1 MRHTAPHRLLAL
13 AACVGALALRAPA
26 QAQSSAGLLPGTV
39 AGTRVTPGTASWI
52 GAQPAGV
59 STGADGI
66 RELLIRQNQSRAT
79 LNWQQFNIDRN
90 ERVRFDQQGN
100 RNWAA
105 LNWIHD
111 SKPSEIAGRLV
122 ADGAV
127 YLINANGIVFK
138 PGSQVD
144 AASFIAST
152 LSIRNDAFV
161 KGLTAMASGQAA
173 FEFDPAVGSPAAR
186 IELQSGVVRRLD
198 GTAVTGPDGKELVQA
213 ASIQSASG
221 GRVFLLGTREVV
233 NNGLVRSPD
242 GQVILAAG
250 SKVYLFAPRA
260 DDSASFRGLF
270 VEVDAGSEA
279 RNLGSILNTGTIETA
294 QGNTTL
300 AAMAIRHAGRISA
313 DTAATGNGSV
323 YLYAR
328 SNPRFQL
335 GSTSRPNPT
344 ASGTVVLEPGSV
356 IEAMPRTRVDAEGK
370 PEQVLDSQAVYPS
383 EVRLAGQS
391 IHLQGGNTGARITAP
406 GGLVSAVANEN
417 FDNTPTAAVRPV
429 GDGRIV
435 VDGGVLIDVAGVRD
449 VSVPVTR
456 NIIDVQI
463 GGENVADNPTLR
475 TGTLASQTVKVD
487 VRTGS
492 PLFSQAT
499 LDAVAGQQIRRT
511 VEERM
516 AAGGT
521 VSLSST
527 GEAVVNPGA
536 RIGLAGGSV
545 VFTPGFLQTSRLSD
559 GSRTVDVGAATP
571 DRNWTL
577 ANSYTE
583 TDERWGVTRTFS
595 LGSVATRDPGYLQG
609 FNAGRLELVAPW
621 VSLGGTVDGS
631 TVSGS
636 RQRTSPPL
644 GGMVTFGQR
653 EAFLSAQPDF
663 QIRSPMLLGQS
674 PGAMPPAAF
683 SIDGDRQERFGT
695 ESSANAQAIDVS
707 SLSASGISRLEVFS
721 NNSVIIPAGSP
732 LSLPAGGRVTAVG
745 SSLEV
750 AASVSV
756 PGARSET
763 VVRRND
769 QDVRSAGIDLSATPI
784 GSDTPSASSGA
795 MTVRGA
801 RIDASGQWLVQ
812 STAATSGG
820 NAPYLLDAGSVRL
833 QGYNQFSVDSSSGI
847 DISAGAR
854 LGPNNVLASG
864 RAGSLQMGLTSRE
877 PASIGVSRVA
887 DFAAPV
893 RAYGFGTG
901 ASLRASAIDILV
913 SDVRPDAFGGLWL
926 SAGRLAS
933 EGWSS
938 VDLTGVSS
946 ARVADDT
953 SIRLVPSSLVFK
965 PGTSAVTSAATLQA
979 QTTPTQQ
986 PEYLLKPSSFA
997 LRTSST
1003 LEGTTEIGAR
1013 SQVEVA
1019 PGGSIALD
1027 AGYRA
1032 RLAGALRAPGGAVSL
1047 TLDNGSNYLGFR
1059 GTQGI
1064 HVQSGARLDVSG
1076 IDTTIPLPGGQRGGS
1091 VLAAG
1096 SVSINAPSGY
1106 LVMEPGSRVD
1116 ARGAVGQVDGNV
1128 SDVNTRPV
1136 TQSLA
1141 SAGGKVSLISGNGGV
1156 IAASIDVA
1164 AGGASAASGSVVI
1177 GQSREVAQGAID
1189 NTIGPRPIRLER
1201 LNIVDDAKAMPGAL
1215 AVGADVDAALNAG
1228 AAPGNEVFET
1238 RVARSTLERL
1248 DANVLAL
1255 QARDQL
1261 TFGADT
1267 RLSARRQVTIDA
1279 PAIQGDGQA
1288 TLSIRAPY
1296 VELGWTRRNTAALPV
1311 GVTQG
1316 TRLGEAR
1323 LDVASTL
1330 ALDLVG
1336 SLVLQGIG
1344 NTTLETAGD
1353 LRLRGIFT
1361 NAADGSVPPYAV
1373 GRLDASGRVDLIASQ
1388 IFPTTGS
1395 SYSIALAGPQ
1405 STLTTA
1411 RTTAESPPVPLS
1423 ALGRMQLSADRIELQ
1438 GVQRA
1443 PLGTIEIDARE
1454 SVVAGSTAE
1463 ISVSAAN
1470 TLVPYGVT
1478 QDRRQIIYPF
1488 DGGSTGRALTGFDSE
1503 VRISGASIDLKQGSL
1518 VDASGGGDVLASAF
1532 IAGSGGSADVLRR
1545 PNLFAVVPGYSA
1557 AMPFDFQMR
1566 AEIPTLG
1573 GSALGALSAFR
1584 GALPAGVT
1592 TNTRP
1597 TLSVGDRIY
1606 LSAGSGLPQGEYT
1619 LMPARYA
1626 LLPGAYAVALTDSVS
1641 FSAPRPTTLADGSS
1655 LIAAQRF
1662 AASSNERDARWTAV
1676 NVLSGTQIRRYAEFI
1691 TDLGS
1696 RDLGAKA
1703 DATGSIRAPQDAGT
1717 VAIDARGT
1725 SVRLDAAIRLNP
1737 GQTIALAEGGTALS
1751 SEGTTTG
1758 RRGAFELSS
1767 DGASLVIGGATA
1779 GGSSGATINLDAA
1792 RLSGLNAGR
1801 LLIGARRS
1809 QSGDDTLITPTAA
1822 RVTVEAGSTI
1832 QAEDVVLAATDRIAL
1847 GRDARLT
1854 APDSGVSAAQY
1865 QLPATGAVISVS
1877 GGTPTFTRSGNASG
1891 SAQIELAAGSA
1902 IQARSVMLDAPGGIA
1917 QDPSVRLL
1925 ARNLDVSTR
1934 RLVLGDGPVAGNPS
1948 GLTRLSAS
1956 QLQSFASGERMM
1968 LAASETLYLT
1978 EGLQLGTAAFG
1989 AIELRT
1995 PALSWADPA
2004 RAGVASVTAQSIIL
2018 SGGPDLAS
2026 SQPST
2031 TTGQGELRLDATTGA
2046 LPDSGQLLSQ
2056 SGGRALSGF
2065 ARVDATA
2072 RSAWILSGE
2081 GATRTAGDLT
2091 VRTPQVLTAAG
2102 ATQSVTANQL
2112 TLTSLASATG
2122 VVAPQAQPGGR
2133 LNLGAQTMTVD
2144 TLVRLPSGRL
2154 SISSTGADTTRQSL
2168 ILGGSARLDV
2178 GSASMNL
2185 FDQTFSATAGTV
2197 TLSAQLGSILAQP
2210 GSRMDASGRTDVAG
2224 GQLVVSAPRATVSLQ
2239 GVIAASGPLGQGG
2252 QIEVDARTV
2261 DRPEQLTASLRSGG
2275 FDAAVNLRQR
2285 TGDLRIGADAAAS
2298 TPVIAAREIRLTAD
2312 SGSVRL
2318 EGGRLD
2324 ASGPSGG
2331 EVELNAGARVVLA
2344 AGTSIIAQGS
2354 SQEGGRVQL
2363 NGRSGVLARGARIDV
2378 DGVTQDGEIELRFD
2392 RTAVGAANLQA
2403 DAGSLTGAKA
2413 IYLTGVKSYAQ
2424 TVSANNANVTTA
2436 TLTTPFS
2443 EAQAYANNAA
2453 QVLSLTGLTG
2463 QAAARVR
2470 PEIEL
2475 TATGAT
2481 NSASLTVNNALDFS
2495 TRRYT
2500 TVTPNDTAGVLT
2512 LRAAGDL
2519 VLNGASTTPGT
2530 AVTAVLTDG
2539 FVAGTA
2545 FNGAAATS
2553 TALGASFDTQAKDTW
2568 SFKLVAGADLTAAD
2582 PLAVRSTSD
2591 PLLGAALGN
2600 LRLLNNR
2607 IIRTG
2612 TGSIDVAAARD
2623 IRLGTSSATTT
2634 ALVTGTTGGRASIM
2648 TAGRRAADVPNF
2660 VDPQSLYDPDDSPA
2674 DPRVNFTE
2682 GGGSITLTAGGSIA
2696 STIQDPL
2703 ASSWLFRQG
2712 RADAN
2717 GLALDSRSPAW
2728 WPRFDFF
2735 RQSVGA
2741 LGGGD
2746 IVIRAKGNIENV
2758 SASIGTSGRLVLT
2771 GNPLLD
2777 QAVINGGGD
2786 LTVRAEGSIR
2796 SGSFA
2801 VMQGS
2806 ARLVAGETLERAA
2819 TAPYATIA
2827 GLGDA
2832 ALQVEARRNLQFD
2845 QVYNPTLSEQRAT
2858 NAKVLFA
2865 ENRSYFSTYT
2875 DRSAV
2880 ALTSIGGKATL
2891 QESGVVLRTATVTGE
2906 TAASIDVN
2914 DLGRITSLRPATLA
2928 VTSLAGDVEIIGKPG
2943 TLATDLPASA
2953 NVILAPAA
2961 RGGITLGAAGS
2972 ITGVGSLVSLDTDP
2986 LTSFSLSRPGTMA
2999 GTSIVTHAGVSIDSE
3014 VSAGRLNPTSTAR
3027 PLAHADRLV
3036 RVNDNDPSRV
3046 YAVQDITTL
3055 PTSLE
3060 SESAAAAAS
3069 RLRFVFAEPAQVRAG
3084 RDITD
3089 VSLTVQNLRDGDVSL
3104 VSAGRDVNN
3113 RTQLAINEALALS
3126 NSGVVLNGPGRLEVL
3141 AGRDI
3146 SMGTSVGIVSRGNL
3160 DNAALPDVG
3169 GSVTLVAGLP
3179 EGPAY
3184 GAFLGRYVD
3193 PSNAVDRP
3201 RDYTELLVAF
3211 VNSKSPNP
3219 PQSPVSA
3226 EAAWQAFNAL
3236 PETERNAFAR
3246 AVFFTELRSA
3256 SRAASTPQID
3266 GKANPGYGNFKAAYD
3281 AMSTL
3286 FPKDGGGNIDLVFSQ
3301 VKTERGGKLEFLVP
3315 GVVCR
3320 GDWTVCQATDASA
3333 MVGNLRVGL
3342 ANPPDNLSTLKK
3354 ASQLGIFTLG
3364 EGSID
3369 IALGSNAA
3377 VNRSRVLT
3385 AGGGGITM
3393 FSAQGDID
3401 AGRGSRT
3408 ATSAPPPLVRVD
3420 KDGNVVV
3427 ELPGVVEGSGIGVLV
3442 TKSGTAPGDVDL
3454 FAPKG
3459 FIDAGEAGI
3468 RSAGNLTLF
3477 ATEVRNSA
3485 NISFSGSATGVPTT
3499 TAAPNLSLA
3508 TASNTTAAATASE
3521 AQSATDRDGRGE
3533 SRTQNRSRLLVLEF
3547 LGFAEDGEESYRKR
3561 RSSK

>member
-1 MRHTAPHRLLAL
+1 LLA
-13 AACVGALALRAPA
+13 VGAL
-26 QAQSSAGLLPGTV
+26 
-39 AGTRVTPGTASWI
+39 
-52 GAQPAGV
+52 
-59 STGADGI
+59 
-66 RELLIRQNQSRAT
+66 
-79 LNWQQFNIDRN
+79 
-90 ERVRFDQQGN
+90 
-100 RNWAA
+100 
-105 LNWIHD
+105 
-111 SKPSEIAGRLV
+111 
-122 ADGAV
+122 
-127 YLINANGIVFK
+127 YLIYANGIVFK
-138 PGSQVD
+138 PGAQVD
-144 AASFIAST
+144 AAAFIAST
-152 LSIRNDAFV
+152 LSIRNDAFL
-161 KGLTAMASGQAA
+161 KGLTAMAAGQAA
-173 FEFDPAVGSPAAR
+173 FEFDAATGSPNAR
-186 IELQSGVVRRLD
+186 IEVQSGVVRRLD
-198 GTAVTGPDGKELVQA
+198 GSVVTTPDGKELVQA
-213 ASIQSASG
+213 ASIQSANG

-260 DDSASFRGLF
+260 DDSAAFRGLF

-279 RNLGSILNTGTIETA
+279 RNLGSILNTGTIETP

-300 AAMAIRHAGRISA
+300 TAMAIRHAGRISA

-323 YLYAR
+323 YLFAR

-335 GSTSRPNPT
+335 GSTSRPNST
-344 ASGTVVLEPGSV
+344 ASGTVVLESGSV
-356 IEAMPRTRVDAEGK
+356 IDALPRSRVDAEGK
-370 PEQVLDSQAVYPS
+370 TEQVLDSQAVYPS
-383 EVRLAGQS
+383 EVRLAGRT
-391 IHLQGGNTGARITAP
+391 IHLQGGEAGTGARITAP
-406 GGLVSAVANEN
+406 GGLVSAVANES
-417 FDNTPTAAVRPV
+417 FDNTTVAAVRPV

-435 VDGGVLIDVAGVRD
+435 VDAGASIDVAGVRD

-475 TGTLASQTVKVD
+475 TGPLASQTLKVD

-492 PLFSQAT
+492 PLFSQST

-545 VFTPGFLQTSRLSD
+545 LFTPGLLQTSRLFD
-559 GSRTVDVGAATP
+559 GSRSVDVGAATP

-577 ANSYTE
+577 ANTYTE
-583 TDERWGVTRTFS
+583 TDSRWGVTRTFA
-595 LGSVATRDPGYLQG
+595 LGGSVAMRDPGYLQG
-609 FNAGRLELVAPW
+609 SNAGRLELVAPW

-631 TVSGS
+631 TVSGA
-636 RQRTSPPL
+636 RQRTAPAL
-644 GGMVTFGQR
+644 GGLVTFGQR
-653 EAFLSAQPDF
+653 DAFLLTQPDF
-663 QIRSPMLLGQS
+663 IVRSPMVLGQS

-683 SIDGDRQERFGT
+683 PIDGDRQARFGT
-695 ESSANAQAIDVS
+695 EASANAQAIDVA
-707 SLSASGISRLEVFS
+707 SLSGSGISRLEVFS
-721 NNSVIIPAGSP
+721 NNSVTIPAGSP
-732 LSLPAGGRVTAVG
+732 LNLPVGGRITAAGASMNVASSVT
-745 SSLEV
+745 
-750 AASVSV
+750 V
-756 PGARSET
+756 PGARAET
-763 VVRRND
+763 VLRRGD

-784 GSDTPSASSGA
+784 GSDTPGASSGA
-795 MTVRGA
+795 LAVRGA
-801 RIDASGQWLVQ
+801 RIDAAGQWLVQ

-820 NAPYLLDAGSVRL
+820 SEPYLLDAGSVRL
-833 QGYNQFSVDSSSGI
+833 QGYNQFTVDATSSVDV
-847 DISAGAR
+847 SAGAR
-854 LGPNNVLASG
+854 LGPNNVRTTG
-864 RAGSLQMGLTSRE
+864 RAGSLQIGLTSRE
-877 PASIGVSRVA
+877 PASIGLPRIA
-887 DFAAPV
+887 DFAASV
-893 RAYGFGTG
+893 RAVGFGTG

-913 SDVRPDAFGGLWL
+913 SDARPAAFGGLWL
-926 SAGRLAS
+926 SAGRFAS

-938 VDLTGVSS
+938 VDLTGLSS
-946 ARVADDT
+946 ARVADGT
-953 SIRLVPSSLVFK
+953 SIRLVPPSLVFK
-965 PGTSAVTSAATLQA
+965 AGTGAVTNAEALKAQA
-979 QTTPTQQ
+979 IPTQQ
-986 PEYLLKPSSFA
+986 AVNLLKPSSVI
-997 LRTSST
+997 LRASST
-1003 LEGTTEIGAR
+1003 LEGTTEVGVR
-1013 SQVEVA
+1013 SRVEVA
-1019 PGGSIALD
+1019 PGGSITLD

-1032 RLAGALRAPGGAVSL
+1032 LLAGALVAPGGSVSL

-1059 GTQGI
+1059 GAQGI
-1064 HVQSGARLDVSG
+1064 HVQAGARLDASG
-1076 IDTTIPLPGGQRGGS
+1076 IDATVALPNGRRGGS

-1106 LVMEPGSRVD
+1106 LVMEPGSQVA
-1116 ARGAVGQVDGNV
+1116 ARGAVGQVDGTVADLNG
-1128 SDVNTRPV
+1128 RPMS
-1136 TQSLA
+1136 QSLA
-1141 SAGGKVSLISGNGGV
+1141 SPGGKVSLISGNGGV
-1156 IAASIDVA
+1156 IAAGIDVA
-1164 AGGASAASGSVVI
+1164 AGGAQAASGSVVI

-1189 NTIGPRPIRLER
+1189 NSIGPRPIRLER
-1201 LNIVDDAKAMPGAL
+1201 LSIVDDAKAMPGPL

-1228 AAPGNEVFET
+1228 AAPGNEIFET
-1238 RVARSTLERL
+1238 RVARSVLERL
-1248 DANVLAL
+1248 DANGLAL

-1261 TFGADT
+1261 TFSADT
-1267 RLSARRQVTIDA
+1267 SLSARRQVTIDA
-1279 PAIQGDGQA
+1279 PAIQGDGRA

-1323 LDVASTL
+1323 LNVASTQ

-1395 SYSIALAGPQ
+1395 SFSIALAGPQ
-1405 STLTTA
+1405 SILTTA
-1411 RTTAESPPVPLS
+1411 RTTADSPPVPLS

-1454 SVVAGSTAE
+1454 SVVAGPTAE

-1488 DGGSTGRALTGFDSE
+1488 DGGSTGRALSGFDSE
-1503 VRISGASIDLKQGSL
+1503 VRISGTSIDLRQGAL

-1557 AMPFDFQMR
+1557 AMPFDFQIR
-1566 AEIPTLG
+1566 AETPTLG

-1584 GALPAGVT
+1584 GALPTGVT

-1626 LLPGAYAVALTDSVS
+1626 LLPGAYAVAMTDSMS

-1725 SVRLDAAIRLNP
+1725 AVKLDAAIRLNP

-1751 SEGTTTG
+1751 TEGTTTG

-1767 DGASLVIGGATA
+1767 DGASLVIGGAAA
-1779 GGSSGATINLDAA
+1779 GGSSGATINLDAT
-1792 RLSGLNAGR
+1792 RLTGLNAGR

-1809 QSGDDTLITPTAA
+1809 QNGEDTLITPTAA

-1847 GRDARLT
+1847 GRDARLL

-1865 QLPATGAVISVS
+1865 QLPATGTVISVS
-1877 GGTPTFTRSGNASG
+1877 GGTPTFTRSGPASG
-1891 SAQIELAAGSA
+1891 SAQIELAAGSS

-1917 QDPSVRLL
+1917 QDPSVRLV
-1925 ARNLDVSTR
+1925 ARSLDVATR
-1934 RLVLGDGPVAGNPS
+1934 GLVLGDGLVAGNPS
-1948 GLTRLSAS
+1948 GLTRLSGA
-1956 QLQSFASGERMM
+1956 QLQSFTSGERMT

-1989 AIELRT
+1989 AIELRAPSLT
-1995 PALSWADPA
+1995 WANPA
-2004 RAGVASVTAQSIIL
+2004 RAGVASVTAQRIIL
-2018 SGGPDLAS
+2018 SGGPDLANP
-2026 SQPST
+2026 QPVST
-2031 TTGQGELRLDATTGA
+2031 IGQGELRLDATSGA

-2072 RSAWILSGE
+2072 RSAWSLSGE

-2091 VRTPQVLTAAG
+2091 VRTPQVLNAAG

-2112 TLTSLASATG
+2112 TLSSLTGATG
-2122 VVAPQAQPGGR
+2122 AVATEVQPGGR
-2133 LNLGAQTMTVD
+2133 LTLGAQTATVD
-2144 TLVRLPSGRL
+2144 TIVRLPSGRL
-2154 SISSTGADTTRQSL
+2154 SIESTGADTTRQSL
-2168 ILGGSARLDV
+2168 ILGASALLDV
-2178 GSASMNL
+2178 GSASMSL
-2185 FDQTFSATAGTV
+2185 FDQTFSASAGTV

-2210 GSRMDASGRTDVAG
+2210 GSRIDASGRNDAAAG
-2224 GQLVVSAPRATVSLQ
+2224 GLVVSAPRATVSLQ
-2239 GVIAASGPLGQGG
+2239 GTLAASGPVGQGG
-2252 QIEVDARTV
+2252 QIEVDATTI
-2261 DRPEQLTASLRSGG
+2261 DRPDQLAASLRSGR

-2285 TGDLRIGADAAAS
+2285 VGDLRIGTDAVAS
-2298 TPVIAAREIRLTAD
+2298 TSVIAARDIRLTAD

-2331 EVELNAGARVVLA
+2331 EVELNAGSRVALA

-2354 SQEGGRVQL
+2354 SQEGGRVLL
-2363 NGRSGVLARGARIDV
+2363 NGRGGVLARGARIDV

-2392 RTAVGAANLQA
+2392 RTAVNATNLQA
-2403 DAGSLTGAKA
+2403 DASSFIGAKT

-2424 TVSANNANVTTA
+2424 TLSANNANVTTA
-2436 TLTTPFS
+2436 SLTTAFS
-2443 EAQAYANNAA
+2443 EAQTYANNAA

-2481 NSASLTVNNALDFS
+2481 NSASLTVNSALDFS

-2553 TALGASFDTQAKDTW
+2553 TAQGASFDAQAKDTW
-2568 SFKLVAGADLTAAD
+2568 SFKLVAGADLSAAD
-2582 PLAVRSTSD
+2582 PLAVRATTD
-2591 PLLGAALGN
+2591 TLLGAGLGN
-2600 LRLLNNR
+2600 VRLLNNR

-2648 TAGRRAADVPNF
+2648 TAGRRAADIPNF
-2660 VDPQSLYDPDDSPA
+2660 VDPQALYDPDDSPA

-2703 ASSWLFRQG
+2703 VSSWLFRQG

-2717 GLALDSRSPAW
+2717 GLALDNRSPAW

-2777 QAVINGGGD
+2777 QPVINGGGD
-2786 LTVRAEGSIR
+2786 LTVQAEGSIR

-2801 VMQGS
+2801 VMQGT
-2806 ARLVAGETLERAA
+2806 ARLVAGETLERSAS
-2819 TAPYATIA
+2819 APYATIA

-2832 ALQVEARRNLQFD
+2832 ALRVEARRNLQFD

-2880 ALTSIGGKATL
+2880 ALTSIGGKATM
-2891 QESGVVLRTATVTGE
+2891 QESGIVLRTATVTGE
-2906 TAASIDVN
+2906 AAPSIDVN

-2953 NVILAPAA
+2953 NAILAPAA
-2961 RGGITLGAAGS
+2961 QGGITLGAAGS

-2999 GTSIVTHAGVSIDSE
+2999 GNSIVTHAGVAVGSE

-3036 RVNDNDPSRV
+3036 RAEDTNPSRV
-3046 YAVQDITTL
+3046 YAARDITTL
-3055 PTSLE
+3055 PASLE
-3060 SESAAAAAS
+3060 SDSASAAAS
-3069 RLRFVFAEPAQVRAG
+3069 RLRFVFAEPARVRAG
-3084 RDITD
+3084 RDVTD
-3089 VSLTVQNLRDGDVSL
+3089 VSLTIQNTRDSDVSV
-3104 VSAGRDVNN
+3104 VSAGRDVSN

-3126 NSGVVLNGPGRLEVL
+3126 NSGVVLNGPGRLEVS

-3146 SMGTSVGIVSRGNL
+3146 AMGTSVGIVSRGNL
-3160 DNAALPDVG
+3160 DNAALPDLG

-3184 GAFLGRYVD
+3184 GAFLKRYVD
-3193 PSNAVDRP
+3193 PSGAADRP
-3201 RDYTELLVAF
+3201 RDYTDLLVAF
-3211 VNSKSPNP
+3211 VNARSP
-3219 PQSPVSA
+3219 SPSQPKLTA
-3226 EAAWQAFNAL
+3226 DAAWKAFNAL

-3246 AVFFTELRSA
+3246 AVFYAELRSA
-3256 SRAASTPQID
+3256 SRAASAPQID
-3266 GKANPGYGNFKAAYD
+3266 GKDNPSYGNFQAAYD

-3286 FPKDGGGNIDLVFSQ
+3286 FPKDGAGNIDLVFSQ

-3369 IALGSNAA
+3369 IALGGNAS

-3408 ATSAPPPLVRVD
+3408 ATSAPPPLVRID

-3427 ELPGVVEGSGIGVLV
+3427 ELPGVLEGSGIGVLV
-3442 TKSGTAPGDVDL
+3442 TKPGTAPGDVDL

-3499 TAAPNLSLA
+3499 TSAPNLSLA
-3508 TASNTTAAATASE
+3508 TASNTTAAATASDT
-3521 AQSATDRDGRGE
+3521 QSATDRDGRGE
-3533 SRTQNRSRLLVLEF
+3533 PRTQSRTRLLVLEF

-3561 RSSK
+3561 RTSK